1 MEWRAE
7 VSSSGDVVTVALHG
21 DLDLLVQS
29 LLRETLCQACTTHRH
44 VLLDL
49 ADVRLIDSTGLGL
62 LVRAHQAVKRKDGK
76 LALVAPS
83 KFVQTVLF
91 TMRLHPVFPIFRD
104 VAAALEWLDGL
115 RSASGRP
122 AHEAHRPVGVD

>member
-7 VSSSGDVVTVALHG
+7 VTSSGDVVTVAFHG

-29 LLRETLCQACTTHRH
+29 HLRQTLGDITETHRH

-62 LVRAHQAVKRKDGK
+62 LVRTHQAVKRRGGTVC
-76 LALVAPS
+76 LVAPS

-91 TMRLHPVFPIFRD
+91 TMRLHPVFPIFPD
-104 VAAALEWLDGL
+104 TVAAEEWLAEV
-115 RSASGRP
+115 RSGTG
-122 AHEAHRPVGVD
+122 AHRPVPVE